1 MLASYSNN
9 LIALLLRDAHSCRLH
24 TFANTEFCFYWDTC
38 RSHNYMPD
46 NAFVEKAGDCLSKDV
61 NKQISETSSKI
72 DNRDANDTR
81 LSKMTL
87 MCLNYKIRKA
97 MALHTARCMP
107 SSSEVISRYNWTLSR
122 LLQSGE
128 ITTDTNFSELVKTL
142 ENSSIM
148 KRMLC
153 HGHMLAK
160 HVFEEFMNRQC
171 TDRAKRHK
179 QNENSSINAKYPR
192 RDIKEH
198 EDDEREEGE
207 I

>member
-1 MLASYSNN
+1 MLLGVHTKQAAY
-9 LIALLLRDAHSCRLH
+9 IARPVL
-24 TFANTEFCFYWDTC
+24 FYWHTC

-46 NAFVEKAGDCLSKDV
+46 NACVEKAGSCLSKDV
-61 NKQISETSSKI
+61 GKQISEA
-72 DNRDANDTR
+72 DNRAANDTR

-97 MALHTARCMP
+97 VELHTARCMP
-107 SSSEVISRYNWTLSR
+107 SNSEVMAKYNWTLSR

-128 ITTDTNFSELVKTL
+128 ITTDTSFSELVKIL
-142 ENSSIM
+142 EDSSVM

-153 HGHMLAK
+153 HGHVLAK
-160 HVFEEFMNRQC
+160 HVFEEFLSRQC
-171 TDRAKRHK
+171 AERAKRHK
-179 QNENSSINAKYPR
+179 QHENSSTNARYPR
-192 RDIKEH
+192 QDIREH